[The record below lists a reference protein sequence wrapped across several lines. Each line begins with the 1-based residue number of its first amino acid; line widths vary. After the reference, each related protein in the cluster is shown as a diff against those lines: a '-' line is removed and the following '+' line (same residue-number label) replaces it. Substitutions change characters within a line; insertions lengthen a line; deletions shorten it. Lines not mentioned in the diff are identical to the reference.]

1 MNLLFFLF
9 SYLFSTNI
17 ILVDDFNSYKN
28 TTDFLKNW
36 KSRSSNYK
44 KILEENSYY
53 YFINDTNK
61 EDKFLCSALRF
72 EPLDYKRADIKNIK
86 TILDN
91 KDIKSVSMYK
101 DYWDK
106 RFYIGSK
113 YHKKEKEVYLNW
125 DWIAYL
131 LPDGADNEIK
141 EKADN
146 AISIYVVFYHSW
158 MNFKTLKY
166 VWSSTN
172 KLGPVKAFLDHK
184 SKREIVVDNKES
196 YLKKWISKSINISN
210 DIKTYWPDIY
220 NEVEIIAV
228 AVMSDSDNLKK
239 PSYACVN
246 NISIE
251 IKDTSIKAQEKVIKS
266 NP

>member
-1 MNLLFFLF
+1 MFKVFLLFI
-9 SYLFSTNI
+9 NI
-17 ILVDDFNSYKN
+17 YSNNFILVDDFNSYKSTN
-28 TTDFLKNW
+28 DFLKEW

-44 KILEENSYY
+44 KILDENSYY

-61 EDKFLCSALRF
+61 EDKYLCSALRL
-72 EPLDYKRADIKNIK
+72 EPKDYKRLDIKN
-86 TILDN
+86 TNTSLN
-91 KDIKSVSMYK
+91 NTNIKSVSIYK

-113 YHKKEKEVYLNW
+113 YHKKNKKVYLNW

-141 EKADN
+141 EKSDN
-146 AISIYVVFYHSW
+146 AISVYVVLYHSW

-166 VWSSTN
+166 VWSSSN
-172 KLGPVKAFLDHK
+172 KLGPVKVFLDHK
-184 SKREIVVDNKES
+184 SKREIVVENFDTKLNTWINKS
-196 YLKKWISKSINISN
+196 VNISE

-220 NEVEIIAV
+220 NDVEIIAV

-246 NISIE
+246 NISLE
-251 IKDTSIKAQEKVIKS
+251 IKDNKNI
-266 NP
+266 N